1 MIDFDNLRGKAEE
14 FLEDH
19 ADQID
24 EGIDNA
30 ARMAGKKYG
39 HTSQIEQGA
48 DKLKDL
54 LPGGD
59 ADERAPHHG
68 AGQGR
73 GGGPHRQPGGQ
84 RAPRQGGGQ
93 GGRHG
98 ARRPQPGT

>member
-24 EGIDNA
+24 EGIDKA

-48 DKLKDL
+48 DKLEDL

-59 ADERAPHHG
+59 DERAPQHG
-68 AGQGR
+68 AGQAR

-84 RAPRQGGGQ
+84 HAPRQAGGQ

-98 ARRPQPGT
+98 GRRPQPGT